1 MLQRPSNLWNV
12 VIRLVVHE
20 SSCVFCCE
28 SCTPSCWENKTV
40 HGARVTFSSSTLV
53 TGKLNVICLY
63 EEKTWPQ
70 WLKKTR
76 FLLLGIF
83 TQ

>member
-1 MLQRPSNLWNV
+1 M
-12 VIRLVVHE
+12 
-20 SSCVFCCE
+20 
-28 SCTPSCWENKTV
+28 
-40 HGARVTFSSSTLV
+40 TFSSSTLV